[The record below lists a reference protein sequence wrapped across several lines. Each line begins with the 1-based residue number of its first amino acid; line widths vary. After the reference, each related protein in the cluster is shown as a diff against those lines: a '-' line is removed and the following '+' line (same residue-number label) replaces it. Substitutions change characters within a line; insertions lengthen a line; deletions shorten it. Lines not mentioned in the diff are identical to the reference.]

1 MRKILG
7 WVVLTLGAFLL
18 VAGLV
23 ANYWAPDVVKRT
35 PLDVDSTTRL
45 EGTATKLNPATGELE
60 DLDVK
65 ATSVTQVDSEASS
78 EDTVVFVNTT
88 CLVVDEGDVPDCVNA
103 KDPQKRLI
111 NASSDVFATDRV
123 TAEAVATD
131 AVPADAAKHEGLV
144 NKFPFDVQRTG
155 YEYWDGLLGEAV
167 PATFDGTEDLHG
179 LETYRFRVS
188 VPRTE
193 AEVVSGIDG
202 FYTQEKTIWVEPRT
216 GSIVNQEQSETRT
229 TAEGDTLLELDLAFT
244 EEQVEQG
251 VADAKGS
258 VDQLR
263 LLTSTVPTVG
273 IAGGIVA
280 LLIGLVLVVAGRRRA

>member
-23 ANYWAPDVVKRT
+23 ANYWAPDVVKKT

-88 CLVVDEGDVPDCVNA
+88 CLVVDEGDVPDCVDA
-103 KDPQKRLI
+103 KDPQKRLV

-131 AVPADAAKHEGLV
+131 AVPSEAAEHEGLV

-202 FYTQEKTIWVEPRT
+202 FYTQEKTIWVEPGT

-244 EEQVEQG
+244 EEQVEQS

-258 VDQLR
+258 VDQLG

-273 IAGGIVA
+273 GGIVA
-280 LLIGLVLVVAGRRRA
+280 LLVGLVLVVAGRRRA